1 MNSNHKTKDFK
12 LISAK
17 VFLLCLLLAFGSSKA
32 FSQCNYVTTEN
43 GKETKLSIPCDFP
56 VKISYDEL
64 NVDQINFD
72 KEILKWKNAN
82 PTLKSL
88 VLIPSNTKTENISI
102 QISIAEYNKFDFEK
116 KKVIDSNSYFYKVI
130 KENK

>member
-1 MNSNHKTKDFK
+1 M
-12 LISAK
+12 
-17 VFLLCLLLAFGSSKA
+17 LAFGNSKA
-32 FSQCNYVTTEN
+32 FSQCNYVSVAD

-88 VLIPSNTKTENISI
+88 VLIPTSKVENISI
-102 QISIAEYNKFDFEK
+102 QIAISEYNKFDFEK
-116 KKVIDSNSYFYKVI
+116 KKIIDATSFFYKVI
-130 KENK
+130 KENKN